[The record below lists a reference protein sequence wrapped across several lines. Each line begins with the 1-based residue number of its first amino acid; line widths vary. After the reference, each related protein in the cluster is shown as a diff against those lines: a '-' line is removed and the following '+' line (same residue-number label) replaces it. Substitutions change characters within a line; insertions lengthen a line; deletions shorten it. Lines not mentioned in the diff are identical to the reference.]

1 MNVRES
7 NEQTPPMLAIVFIVL
22 SATEEWNSLLCI
34 KRIKGG
40 WGEEVGRKEDDW
52 ADPGLSLILVVWDKM
67 TQTQTRKK
75 TRPQNP
81 H

>member
-34 KRIKGG
+34 RRIKGG
-40 WGEEVGRKEDDW
+40 GGEEVGREEDDW
-52 ADPGLSLILVVWDKM
+52 ADLGLSLILVVWDKM
-67 TQTQTRKK
+67 T
-75 TRPQNP
+75 
-81 H
+81 